1 MIPAFAVGF
10 FTDGIWKGIAAV
22 IAIFIVQQIDANLLY
37 PKIVGSSTG
46 LRAMFVLLA
55 VIVFGYYFGILG
67 MILAVPIASMIQLFI
82 VRWARKRELRINK
95 EKLQERL
102 NGNDG

>member
-1 MIPAFAVGF
+1 
-10 FTDGIWKGIAAV
+10 
-22 IAIFIVQQIDANLLY
+22 
-37 PKIVGSSTG
+37 
-46 LRAMFVLLA
+46 MFVLLA